1 MDIPWAC
8 GAHDPGS
15 IPGWGI
21 RYQASSIKMSWAIW
35 ITGLPGSGKTTIA
48 QKLHDTLGDIDI
60 DVDVKVL
67 ELDEIRRFITP
78 VPSYTEEEREIVYAS
93 LVYMAKLLVIECGK
107 PVIIDATAN
116 RRRYRARAR
125 ESIPNFAEV
134 YVKCSLE
141 ACMKRE
147 RARIAVHAPV
157 FIYKKAVDE
166 GAPVPGVNVPYEEPL
181 NPEVIVDTERMSV
194 EECAAKVKEFIVEKG
209 WL

>member
-1 MDIPWAC
+1 
-8 GAHDPGS
+8 
-15 IPGWGI
+15 
-21 RYQASSIKMSWAIW
+21 MSWAIW

-48 QKLHDTLGDIDI
+48 QKLRDTLGDI
-60 DVDVKVL
+60 DVKVL
-67 ELDEIRRFITP
+67 ELDEIRQFITP
-78 VPSYTEEEREIVYAS
+78 EPSYTEEEREIVYAS

-116 RRRYRARAR
+116 KRRYRARAR

-141 ACMKRE
+141 TCMKRE
-147 RARIAVHAPV
+147 RARIAVHAPA
-157 FIYKKAVDE
+157 FIYKKAVNE

-194 EECAAKVKEFIVEKG
+194 EACVDKIKEFIVEKG

>member
-21 RYQASSIKMSWAIW
+21 KMSWAIW
-35 ITGLPGSGKTTIA
+35 ITGLPGSGKSTIA
-48 QKLHDTLGDIDI
+48 QKLHDTLGDIGI
-60 DVDVKVL
+60 DVKVL

-78 VPSYTEEEREIVYAS
+78 EPSYTEEEREIVYAS

-141 ACMKRE
+141 TCMKRE
-147 RARIAVHAPV
+147 RARIAVHAPA

-181 NPEVIVDTERMSV
+181 NPEVIVDTEGMSV
-194 EECAAKVKEFIVEKG
+194 EACAEKIKEFIVEKG

>member
-1 MDIPWAC
+1 MIRVRFPA
-8 GAHDPGS
+8 GAS
-15 IPGWGI
+15 GI
-21 RYQASSIKMSWAIW
+21 RHQASSIKMSWAIW

-147 RARIAVHAPV
+147 HARIAVHAPA

>member
-1 MDIPWAC
+1 
-8 GAHDPGS
+8 
-15 IPGWGI
+15 
-21 RYQASSIKMSWAIW
+21 MSWAIW

-48 QKLHDTLGDIDI
+48 QKLHDTLGDIGI

-78 VPSYTEEEREIVYAS
+78 EPSYTDEEREIVYAS

-141 ACMKRE
+141 TCIKRE
-147 RARIAVHAPV
+147 RARIAVHAPA
-157 FIYKKAVDE
+157 FIYKKAADE

-194 EECAAKVKEFIVEKG
+194 EACVDKIKEFIVENWKCP
-209 WL
+209 